1 MITLQQILTAKSS
14 VLDKARVKVV
24 RHKDNRPEYKDVM
37 KDKKQILEYQ
47 KIQGKD
53 IFKDC
58 DYIVSF
64 IGIERGRSVFLGV
77 FKVGASYMKDG
88 VYEYELENVP
98 EFREFED
105 RLIIDWGGSTISWH
119 QWYDKQ
125 PKEVIEIL
133 PEGYIG
139 HFPGLLSFVL
149 DFKELKDLIEN
160 PSANYEWYHH
170 LSAVNGVYMILDS
183 QTGEQYIGSANGQK
197 GIWQRWSEYAQNKTG
212 GNKELKILHETDPDY
227 CRHFRFS
234 ILQTLPSNITK
245 SEIDFIE
252 SLYKEKLG
260 SRAHGLNHN

>member
-14 VLDKARVKVV
+14 VLDNARVKVV

-58 DYIVSF
+58 DYIISF

-77 FKVGASYMKDG
+77 FKVGASIMKDG

-119 QWYDKQ
+119 QWYDKHGDNPHINNVQ
-125 PKEVIEIL
+125 LGKHGRNRTNVWETPGCNTMRKGRLDDLAMHPTVKPVPLVAEAIKDCSNRGGIILDPFGGSGTTLIACEKTGRKARLIEIDPKYVDVTIRRWQSL
-133 PEGYIG
+133 TGQKAV
-139 HFPGLLSFVL
+139 LSSTGQYF
-149 DFKELKDLIEN
+149 DDLN
-160 PSANYEWYHH
+160 PDNIQ
-170 LSAVNGVYMILDS
+170 LSA
-183 QTGEQYIGSANGQK
+183 K
-197 GIWQRWSEYAQNKTG
+197 
-212 GNKELKILHETDPDY
+212 
-227 CRHFRFS
+227 
-234 ILQTLPSNITK
+234 
-245 SEIDFIE
+245 
-252 SLYKEKLG
+252 
-260 SRAHGLNHN
+260 